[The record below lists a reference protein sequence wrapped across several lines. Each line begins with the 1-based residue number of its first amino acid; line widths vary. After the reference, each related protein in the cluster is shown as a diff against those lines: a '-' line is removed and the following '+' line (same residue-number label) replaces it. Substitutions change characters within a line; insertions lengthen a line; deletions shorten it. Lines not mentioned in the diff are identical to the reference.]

1 MIKVYLAGPDVFRPD
16 AIAHGKKL
24 VDLVAHWDMK
34 GLYPLDNEL
43 ELTGN
48 KAEDS
53 RIIALA
59 NMKMIQE
66 CDAVLANLEPF
77 RGPSADPGT
86 VWECA
91 YAKGLGKVVWGYNIP
106 AVQTSVG
113 IGGPEYEVIQYKD
126 KVLGKLP
133 HDGLQVEDFG
143 TWDNIMIVYGIDGY
157 SIEIREALHRI
168 KLRLK
173 DKS

>member
-1 MIKVYLAGPDVFRPD
+1 MIKIYLAGPDVFRPD
-16 AIAHGKKL
+16 AVVHGKNL
-24 VDLVAHWDMK
+24 VNLVSHWGMQ

-43 ELTGN
+43 ALIGN
-48 KAEDS
+48 KVEDG
-53 RIIALA
+53 RTIALA

-91 YAKGLGKVVWGYNIP
+91 YAKGLGKLVWGYNIQ
-106 AVQTSVG
+106 ATADSNHNISV
-113 IGGPEYEVIQYKD
+113 VQYKD

-143 TWDNIMIVYGIDGY
+143 TWDNIMIVYGLDGY
-157 SIEIREALHRI
+157 SVDVRDALHRI
-168 KLRLK
+168 KIGLK
-173 DKS
+173 DIT